1 MLGKRIRFRKPNHI
15 TMRYLVLIFLMQVA
29 LITACTMSPRREL
42 LLSKVEN
49 EMEQGN
55 FIYARHLADSLTKA
69 FPDDTVLAARFDS
82 LKDQTRRI
90 SFDFSL
96 SEAEVHDRLYKM
108 QLDYSPEE
116 LQLWED
122 KNWLEYRIIEGEKR
136 YFKRSAGNLKR
147 ILDHGNLLQNP
158 EKQEIPG
165 DFEIFKIEQA
175 KAVIGSAGNDTSPVE
190 PVSMRLKYTLTVEA
204 DAVPAGE
211 TIRCWMPWPREI
223 HPRQQEIRLIGTFPE
238 AYYLAPDTVP
248 HRSLYMEQPAA
259 TGQPTVF
266 EMEFSYCSFAQYVAP
281 HLINASSGEKE
292 RDVYSGYTR
301 EQKPHIVFT
310 GKIRELADQIAG
322 DETDPLKIVQSFFY
336 WIDRNIPWAGALE
349 YSIIP
354 NIPEYVIDNRRGDC
368 GMKTLLF
375 MTLARYR
382 GIPVKWQSGWM
393 LHPGEVN
400 LHDWCEVWYD
410 GVGWVP
416 LDMSF
421 GRLPSTDPAVR
432 DFYMTGID
440 SWRLIVNDATGAP
453 FVPAKRFPRSEP
465 NDFQRGEV
473 EWRQGNLY
481 FDKWNYQMEV
491 QYLPELIIQKTN
503 L

>member
-1 MLGKRIRFRKPNHI
+1 MHGKRIRFRKPNHI
-15 TMRYLVLIFLMQVA
+15 TMRYLVLIFLMQMA
-29 LITACTMSPRREL
+29 LITACTKSPRREL
-42 LLSKVEN
+42 LLSKVED

-55 FIYARHLADSLTKA
+55 FIYARHLADSLTRV
-69 FPDDTVLAARFDS
+69 FPDDTVLAARLDS

-96 SEAEVHDRLYKM
+96 SEAEVHDRLHKM

-223 HPRQQEIRLIGTFPE
+223 HPRQKEIRLIGTFPE
-238 AYYLAPDTVP
+238 TYYLGPDTVP
-248 HRSLYMEQPAA
+248 HRSLYMAQSAA
-259 TGQPTVF
+259 TGKPTVF
-266 EMEFSYCSFAQYVAP
+266 EVEFSCCSFAQYVAP
-281 HLINASSGEKE
+281 QLIKASSGEKE
-292 RDVYSGYTR
+292 RDVYSVYTM

-453 FVPAKRFPRSEP
+453 FVPAKKFPRSEP

-481 FDKWNYQMEV
+481 FDKWKYQMEV
-491 QYLPELIIQKTN
+491 QYLPKLTIQKTK